1 MEEET
6 PLTKMAII
14 RSLLSPST
22 APHLLLLVIIASLLH
37 IMAKV
42 GTEQAASFGFISF
55 SIAYIL
61 LAPASNK
68 DVFRKLI
75 TFEKPEQAS
84 FADSMKERLK
94 ILILPLAFGLLLW
107 GIMSFTMGEGN
118 TLSDVGTIIPPALGF
133 LFVAWAA
140 AQGWFFAYATSNSIK
155 SPETGTLKDAST
167 HSPVPSLI
175 TTSTLMIVMTIL
187 VTEAFRFG
195 LGNNDFSIWPYVASF
210 AVFAISV
217 RITWPLRQKAS
228 THTATHTVA
237 KRWFHVTQLFITW
250 HVLSIVRSI
259 DSASSNTLIFI
270 EELVLMIF
278 TVFMAIWALTS
289 KADGRKST
297 LFTKDNALFW
307 GVAFGYAY
315 AGSVAMITSV
325 FDDLTAVLIGGH
337 ILVVATVVW
346 AQRSLL
352 DSRIDRM
359 FKDFDIKESV
369 ESIDIKPQPETQ
381 TEENVPEEKS
391 DLSDDDEE
399 NVDSIGDPVDWNQK
413 PESIGDETNWEEDV
427 ELLD

>member
-1 MEEET
+1 MEDET

-22 APHLLLLVIIASLLH
+22 APHLLLLVITASLLH

-42 GTEQAASFGFISF
+42 GTEQIASFGFISF
-55 SIAYIL
+55 SIAYVL

-75 TFEKPEQAS
+75 TFEQQEDS
-84 FADSMKERLK
+84 TFADSMKERFK
-94 ILILPLAFGLLLW
+94 ILILPLAFGLVLW
-107 GIMSFTMGEGN
+107 GIFAFTMGEGD
-118 TLSDVGTIIPPALGF
+118 TLSDIGTIIPSALGF
-133 LFVAWAA
+133 LFVAWAI

-155 SPETGTLKDAST
+155 TPDTGTLKDAST
-167 HSPVPSLI
+167 HSPIPSLV
-175 TTSTLMIVMTIL
+175 TTSTLMIAMTII
-187 VTEAFRFG
+187 VTEAFRFS
-195 LGNNDFSIWPYVASF
+195 LGSTQFSVWPYVASF
-210 AVFAISV
+210 AVFALSV
-217 RITWPLRQKAS
+217 RITWTLRQKAS
-228 THTATHTVA
+228 TYTATHAVA

-259 DSASSNTLIFI
+259 DSASSTTLIFI

-352 DSRIDRM
+352 DSRINRM
-359 FKDFDIKESV
+359 FKDFDIQESV
-369 ESIDIKPQPETQ
+369 KSIEIPPVSEAEETAS
-381 TEENVPEEKS
+381 EENQEPSEE
-391 DLSDDDEE
+391 DEPVE
-399 NVDSIGDPVDWNQK
+399 SIGDPVDWNQK
-413 PESIGDETNWEEDV
+413 PESIGDETNWEEDI
-427 ELLD
+427 ELVD

>member
-1 MEEET
+1 
-6 PLTKMAII
+6 MAFAMGQD
-14 RSLLSPST
+14 SALSE
-22 APHLLLLVIIASLLH
+22 
-37 IMAKV
+37 V
-42 GTEQAASFGFISF
+42 GG
-55 SIAYIL
+55 
-61 LAPASNK
+61 
-68 DVFRKLI
+68 
-75 TFEKPEQAS
+75 
-84 FADSMKERLK
+84 
-94 ILILPLAFGLLLW
+94 
-107 GIMSFTMGEGN
+107 
-118 TLSDVGTIIPPALGF
+118 IIPPALGF

-140 AQGWFFAYATSNSIK
+140 AQGWFFAFATSSSI
-155 SPETGTLKDAST
+155 STPETGTLKDKST
-167 HSPVPSLI
+167 HTPIPSLV
-175 TTSTLMIVMTIL
+175 TTSVLMIVMTIL
-187 VTEAFRFG
+187 VTEAFRFI
-195 LGNNDFSIWPYVASF
+195 LTSNEFSIWPYVASF

-217 RITWPLRQKAS
+217 KFTWPLRQKAA

-270 EELVLMIF
+270 EELVLMIL

-289 KADGRKST
+289 KADGRKSS

-325 FDDLTAVLIGGH
+325 FDDLTTVLIGGH

-352 DSRIDRM
+352 ETRINRM

-369 ESIDIKPQPETQ
+369 EAIEITPETESDSEKV
-381 TEENVPEEKS
+381 EESEEGVESS
-391 DLSDDDEE
+391 DKT
-399 NVDSIGDPVDWNQK
+399 DSIGDPVDWNQK
-413 PESIGDETNWEEDV
+413 PSSIGDETNWEEDV

>member
-22 APHLLLLVIIASLLH
+22 APHLILLVIAASLLH

-42 GTEQAASFGFISF
+42 GSEQVASFGFIAF
-55 SIAYIL
+55 STAYIL

-68 DVFRKLI
+68 EVFRKLI
-75 TFEKPEQAS
+75 TFQKQEDSS
-84 FADSMKERLK
+84 FADSMKERFK
-94 ILILPLAFGLLLW
+94 ILIVPISFGLVLW

-118 TLSDVGTIIPPALGF
+118 TLSDVGTIIPPTLGF

-155 SPETGTLKDAST
+155 SPETGTVKDTST
-167 HSPVPSLI
+167 HSPIPSLI
-175 TTSTLMIVMTIL
+175 TTSTLMVAMTIL
-187 VTEAFRFG
+187 VTEAFRFS
-195 LGNNDFSIWPYVASF
+195 LGNSSFSVWPYVASL

-228 THTATHTVA
+228 AHTATHAVA

-270 EELVLMIF
+270 EELVLMIL

-352 DSRIDRM
+352 DSRINRM

-369 ESIDIKPQPETQ
+369 ESIDIAPLTKEE
-381 TEENVPEEKS
+381 TEETTPEEIQTS
-391 DLSDDDEE
+391 TEEDETLE
-399 NVDSIGDPVDWNQK
+399 SIGDPVDWNQK

>member
-1 MEEET
+1 MEDET

-22 APHLLLLVIIASLLH
+22 APHLLLLVITASLLH

-42 GTEQAASFGFISF
+42 GTEQIASFGFISF
-55 SIAYIL
+55 SVAYVL

-68 DVFRKLI
+68 EVFRNLI
-75 TFEKPEQAS
+75 TFQQQEDS
-84 FADSMKERLK
+84 TFADSMKERFK
-94 ILILPLAFGLLLW
+94 ILILPLAFGLVLW
-107 GIMSFTMGEGN
+107 GVMAFTMGEGN
-118 TLSDVGTIIPPALGF
+118 TLSDIGTIIPPALGF
-133 LFVAWAA
+133 LFVAWAV

-155 SPETGTLKDAST
+155 SPDTGTLKDAST
-167 HSPVPSLI
+167 HSPIPSLV
-175 TTSTLMIVMTIL
+175 TTSTLMIAMTVI
-187 VTEAFRFG
+187 VTEAFRLS
-195 LGNNDFSIWPYVASF
+195 LGSTQFSVWPYVASF
-210 AVFAISV
+210 AVFAVSV
-217 RITWPLRQKAS
+217 RITWSLRQKAS
-228 THTATHTVA
+228 THTATHAVA

-259 DSASSNTLIFI
+259 DSASSTTLIFV
-270 EELVLMIF
+270 EELVLMIL

-369 ESIDIKPQPETQ
+369 ESI
-381 TEENVPEEKS
+381 
-391 DLSDDDEE
+391 
-399 NVDSIGDPVDWNQK
+399 
-413 PESIGDETNWEEDV
+413 
-427 ELLD
+427 

>member
-1 MEEET
+1 MEDET

-22 APHLLLLVIIASLLH
+22 APHLLLLVITASLLH

-42 GTEQAASFGFISF
+42 GTEQIASFGFISF
-55 SIAYIL
+55 SVAYIL

-68 DVFRKLI
+68 EVFRNLI
-75 TFEKPEQAS
+75 TFQQQEDS
-84 FADSMKERLK
+84 TFADSMKERFK
-94 ILILPLAFGLLLW
+94 ILILPLAFGLVLW
-107 GIMSFTMGEGN
+107 GVMAFTMGEGN
-118 TLSDVGTIIPPALGF
+118 TLSDIGTIIPPALGF
-133 LFVAWAA
+133 LFVAWAV

-155 SPETGTLKDAST
+155 SPDTGTLKDAST
-167 HSPVPSLI
+167 HSPIPSLV
-175 TTSTLMIVMTIL
+175 TTSTLMIAMTVI
-187 VTEAFRFG
+187 VTEAFRLS
-195 LGNNDFSIWPYVASF
+195 LGSTQFSVWPYVASF
-210 AVFAISV
+210 AVFAVSV
-217 RITWPLRQKAS
+217 RITWSLRQKAS
-228 THTATHTVA
+228 THTATHAVA

-259 DSASSNTLIFI
+259 DSASSTTLIFV
-270 EELVLMIF
+270 EELVLMIL

-352 DSRIDRM
+352 DSRINRM

-369 ESIDIKPQPETQ
+369 ESIEIPTVPEAEETASEEKQ
-381 TEENVPEEKS
+381 EPSEENEPVE
-391 DLSDDDEE
+391 
-399 NVDSIGDPVDWNQK
+399 SIGDPVDWNQK
-413 PESIGDETNWEEDV
+413 PESIGDETNWEEDI

>member
-1 MEEET
+1 MEDET

-22 APHLLLLVIIASLLH
+22 APHLLLLVITASLLH

-42 GTEQAASFGFISF
+42 GTEQIASFGFISF
-55 SIAYIL
+55 SIAYVL

-75 TFEKPEQAS
+75 TFEQQEES
-84 FADSMKERLK
+84 TFADSMKERFK
-94 ILILPLAFGLLLW
+94 ILILPLAFGLVLW
-107 GIMSFTMGEGN
+107 GIFAFTMGEGD
-118 TLSDVGTIIPPALGF
+118 TLSDIGTIIPSALGF
-133 LFVAWAA
+133 LFVAWAI

-155 SPETGTLKDAST
+155 TPDTGNLKDAST
-167 HSPVPSLI
+167 HSPIPSLV
-175 TTSTLMIVMTIL
+175 TTSTLMISMTII
-187 VTEAFRFG
+187 VTEAFRFSHG
-195 LGNNDFSIWPYVASF
+195 STQFSVWPYVASF
-210 AVFAISV
+210 AVFALSV
-217 RITWPLRQKAS
+217 RITWTLRQKAS
-228 THTATHTVA
+228 THTATHAVA

-259 DSASSNTLIFI
+259 DSASSTTLIFI

-352 DSRIDRM
+352 DSRINRM
-359 FKDFDIKESV
+359 FKDFDLKESV
-369 ESIDIKPQPETQ
+369 ESIEIPPVPEA
-381 TEENVPEEKS
+381 EETTPEEKLEAS
-391 DLSDDDEE
+391 EEDDTTE
-399 NVDSIGDPVDWNQK
+399 SIGDPVDWNQK

>member
-14 RSLLSPST
+14 RGLLSPST
-22 APHLLLLVIIASLLH
+22 APHLILLVIAASLLH

-42 GTEQAASFGFISF
+42 GSEQVASFGFIAF
-55 SIAYIL
+55 STAYIL

-68 DVFRKLI
+68 EVFRKLI
-75 TFEKPEQAS
+75 TFQKQKDSS
-84 FADSMKERLK
+84 FTDSMKERFK
-94 ILILPLAFGLLLW
+94 ILIVPTSFGLVLW
-107 GIMSFTMGEGN
+107 GIMAFTMGEGN

-155 SPETGTLKDAST
+155 SPETGTLTDTSN
-167 HSPVPSLI
+167 HSPIPSLI
-175 TTSTLMIVMTIL
+175 TTSALMIAMTVL
-187 VTEAFRFG
+187 VTEAFRFS
-195 LGNNDFSIWPYVASF
+195 LGSNPFSVWPYIASF
-210 AVFAISV
+210 VVFAISV

-228 THTATHTVA
+228 THTATHAVA

-259 DSASSNTLIFI
+259 DSASSSTLIFI
-270 EELVLMIF
+270 EELVLMIL

-352 DSRIDRM
+352 DSRINRM

-369 ESIDIKPQPETQ
+369 ESIDITPQSESK
-381 TEENVPEEKS
+381 TEETTPEERIESS
-391 DLSDDDEE
+391 DNEE
-399 NVDSIGDPVDWNQK
+399 NIDSIGDPVDWNQK

>member
-1 MEEET
+1 MEEEV
-6 PLTKMAII
+6 PLTKMSII

-22 APHLLLLVIIASLLH
+22 APHLLLLVITASILH
-37 IMAKV
+37 VTAKIGSEDV
-42 GTEQAASFGFISF
+42 ASFGFISF
-55 SIAYIL
+55 SLAYIL
-61 LAPASNK
+61 LAPASNR
-68 DVFRKLI
+68 DVFRSWI
-75 TFEKPEQAS
+75 SYTQQEHAS
-84 FADSMKERLK
+84 FGDSVKERLK
-94 ILILPLAFGLLLW
+94 ILLVPIAFALILW
-107 GIMSFTMGEGN
+107 GIMAFAMGQDSA
-118 TLSDVGTIIPPALGF
+118 LSEVGGIIPPALGF

-140 AQGWFFAYATSNSIK
+140 AQGWFFAFATSSSI
-155 SPETGTLKDAST
+155 STPETGTLKDKST
-167 HSPVPSLI
+167 HTPIPSLV
-175 TTSTLMIVMTIL
+175 TTSVLMIVMTIL
-187 VTEAFRFG
+187 VTEAFRFI
-195 LGNNDFSIWPYVASF
+195 LTSNEFSIWPYVASF

-217 RITWPLRQKAS
+217 KFTWPLRQKAA

-270 EELVLMIF
+270 EELVLMIL

-289 KADGRKST
+289 KADGRKSS

-325 FDDLTAVLIGGH
+325 FDDLTTVLIGGH

-352 DSRIDRM
+352 ETRINRM

-369 ESIDIKPQPETQ
+369 EAIEITPETESESEKV
-381 TEENVPEEKS
+381 EESEEEVESS
-391 DLSDDDEE
+391 DKT
-399 NVDSIGDPVDWNQK
+399 DSIGDPVDWNQK
-413 PESIGDETNWEEDV
+413 PSSIGDETNWEEDV

>member
-1 MEEET
+1 MEDET

-22 APHLLLLVIIASLLH
+22 APHLLLLVITASLLH

-42 GTEQAASFGFISF
+42 GTEQIASFGFISF
-55 SIAYIL
+55 SIAYVL

-75 TFEKPEQAS
+75 TFEQQEDS
-84 FADSMKERLK
+84 TFADLMKERFK
-94 ILILPLAFGLLLW
+94 ILILPLAFGLVLW
-107 GIMSFTMGEGN
+107 GIFAFTMGEGD
-118 TLSDVGTIIPPALGF
+118 TLSDIGTIIPSALGF
-133 LFVAWAA
+133 LFVAWAI

-155 SPETGTLKDAST
+155 TPDTGTLKDASN
-167 HSPVPSLI
+167 HSPIPSLV
-175 TTSTLMIVMTIL
+175 TTSTLMIAMTII
-187 VTEAFRFG
+187 VTEAFRFS
-195 LGNNDFSIWPYVASF
+195 LGSTQFSVWPYVASF
-210 AVFAISV
+210 AVFALSV
-217 RITWPLRQKAS
+217 RITWTLRQKAS
-228 THTATHTVA
+228 THTATHAVA

-259 DSASSNTLIFI
+259 DSASSTTLIFI

-352 DSRIDRM
+352 DSRINRM
-359 FKDFDIKESV
+359 FKDFDIQESV
-369 ESIDIKPQPETQ
+369 KSIEIPPVSEGEETAS
-381 TEENVPEEKS
+381 EEKQEPS
-391 DLSDDDEE
+391 EEDEPVE
-399 NVDSIGDPVDWNQK
+399 SIGDPVDWNQK
-413 PESIGDETNWEEDV
+413 PESIGDETNWEEDI
-427 ELLD
+427 ELVD